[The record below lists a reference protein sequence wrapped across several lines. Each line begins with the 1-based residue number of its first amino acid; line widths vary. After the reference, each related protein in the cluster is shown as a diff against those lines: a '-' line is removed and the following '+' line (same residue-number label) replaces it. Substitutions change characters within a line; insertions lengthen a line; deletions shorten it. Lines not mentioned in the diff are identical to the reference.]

1 MQQIAWIYEEHKQ
14 ELYSYLLWLT
24 HDTTLAEDLLQET
37 FVQAIS
43 SLERFRKESSVRT
56 WLFSIARHLW
66 MKHLRDRKPAPLP
79 EEILFNLSEDTL
91 QKQFPD
97 RQILKRVEQLLAQK
111 NARAREI
118 VKMRAHGYSYAEIAE
133 HAETSESSARVLLF
147 RIRNWLKEQLQ
158 REGYF

>member
-91 QKQFPD
+91 QKQFSD

-111 NARAREI
+111 DARAGKSSKCVHMDTVMRKLRNMLRSAKVLRGFCCSAYEI
-118 VKMRAHGYSYAEIAE
+118 G
-133 HAETSESSARVLLF
+133 
-147 RIRNWLKEQLQ
+147 
-158 REGYF
+158 